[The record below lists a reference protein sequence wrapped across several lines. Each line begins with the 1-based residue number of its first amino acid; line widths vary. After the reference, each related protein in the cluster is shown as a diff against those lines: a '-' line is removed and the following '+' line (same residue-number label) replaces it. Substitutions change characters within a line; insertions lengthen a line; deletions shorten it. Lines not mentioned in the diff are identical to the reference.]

1 MNMNILPVAV
11 TTAKGVTSSKAAG
24 GTSLLN
30 DVEANAAPQDF
41 ASQLDAQLGSKLG
54 SQLNQLGQQ
63 LTAKG
68 QVIDKNT
75 LTQAINAGEKDGS
88 LSLDDTQLSQI
99 MSAIQN
105 LPNGDLQTASAATLK
120 NAALSG
126 QDDVKE
132 AKADDASAL
141 PVQALFAMLAAQPS
155 QNPATASPLT
165 SASAQSALTGKT
177 DDSKDKNA
185 LLHALSGDAKNRLAQ
200 ESDKSDG
207 GKTRVTDTNGKV
219 ASKGT
224 DVLNSKSAK
233 STDFNTALA
242 SLSTVSAA
250 AAQQANSKNGDN
262 GALLQNANSLNSAAL
277 AVSSA
282 PVSTTPTT
290 TTLVSAPTVPQ
301 LNAQLGSP
309 EWQQQ
314 LGQQVMMFN
323 RQGQQTA
330 ELRLHPQDLGS
341 IQISMKIE
349 DGQAQMQFVSGHS
362 GVRAA
367 LEAAMPQLRTSLAD
381 SGITLNQTNVS
392 SDTSQWQQAS
402 NGAQQQFNQQSGSS
416 QGNAASWA
424 AFNAG
429 ATASASDALPVPAS
443 LQLLANG
450 KSGVDIFA

>member
-1 MNMNILPVAV
+1 MNMNILPAAV
-11 TTAKGVTSSKAAG
+11 TAAKGTSSNTASGA
-24 GTSLLN
+24 TALSDL
-30 DVEANAAPQDF
+30 DANGAPQDF
-41 ASQLDAQLGSKLG
+41 ASQLESQLGSKL
-54 SQLNQLGQQ
+54 SSQLGQLGKQ
-63 LTAKG
+63 LTDKG
-68 QVIDKNT
+68 QVIDKNS
-75 LTQAINAGEKDGS
+75 LTQAINAGEQDGS
-88 LSLDDTQLSQI
+88 LSLDDSQLSQI

-105 LPNGDLQTASAATLK
+105 LPNGDLQTANATTLK
-120 NAALSG
+120 NAALTG
-126 QDDVKE
+126 KEDVKD

-141 PVQALFAMLAAQPS
+141 PVQALFAMLAAQPT
-155 QNPATASPLT
+155 QTAAAVPATGQNGLT
-165 SASAQSALTGKT
+165 
-177 DDSKDKNA
+177 DNSKDKTA
-185 LLHALSGDAKNRLAQ
+185 LLQTLSGDANKLLSTD
-200 ESDKSDG
+200 SDKTDG
-207 GKTRVTDTNGKV
+207 HKTLVTDTSSKV
-219 ASKGT
+219 AGKGADAQSKNAQT
-224 DVLNSKSAK
+224 ADLN
-233 STDFNTALA
+233 NALA
-242 SLSTVSAA
+242 AMSAA
-250 AAQQANSKNGDN
+250 SGSASQTTDIKNSDN
-262 GALLQNANSLNSAAL
+262 STLLQNANQLNSAAL

-349 DGQAQMQFVSGHS
+349 DGQAQMHFVSGHS

-381 SGITLNQTNVS
+381 SGINLSQSQVS
-392 SDTSQWQQAS
+392 SDTSQWQQGP
-402 NGAQQQFNQQSGSS
+402 NGSQQGSQQFGQQSGSS

-429 ATASASDALPVPAS
+429 GNASDALPVPAS
-443 LQLLANG
+443 LQQLANG